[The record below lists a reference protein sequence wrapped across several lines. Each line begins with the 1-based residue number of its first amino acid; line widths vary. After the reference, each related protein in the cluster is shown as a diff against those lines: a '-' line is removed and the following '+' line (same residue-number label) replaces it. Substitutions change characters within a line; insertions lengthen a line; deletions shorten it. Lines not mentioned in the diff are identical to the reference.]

1 MAIASFI
8 ITVAAGAAGE
18 AALAALTYDQRCTL
32 GPHRANRHALVVD
45 GGDTRAP
52 DREDFTWIAEVPGVL
67 RADLVSAHYP
77 ETDCA

>member
-8 ITVAAGAAGE
+8 VTVAPGLAGE
-18 AALAALTYDQRCTL
+18 SALAAFRYDERCTT
-32 GPHRANRHALVVD
+32 GPNRANRYALVVD
-45 GGDTRAP
+45 GGDTLEP
-52 DREDFTWIAEVPGVL
+52 DREDFTWIGEVPGVL